1 MKKVATEQKLK
12 AERKVAERKVAEG
25 KVAKKAIAPVVGRIM
40 QS

>member
-12 AERKVAERKVAEG
+12 AERKVAERKVA
-25 KVAKKAIAPVVGRIM
+25 KKAIAQVVGRIM